1 MNSRKTPV
9 DGQMTQARRRAAT
22 AVVVV
27 IVLPVLLLFIGFSVD
42 LAYMQLTR
50 AQLRAATD
58 LAAKAASSELAETG
72 DTGLAIA
79 KGKQVAAANL
89 VAGDGLT
96 LADGDF
102 TFGNT
107 TRSEAGKWT
116 FTAGALPTNA
126 VQVKGRRTTAAPD
139 GEVSLFFSGLMGGGG
154 FETTADATAGFI
166 NADICLV
173 LDRSSSMKLA
183 VTDPATGMGGGDP
196 RECDIPWADSRWAAL
211 DSAISVF
218 IAKMNATLS
227 GEKVGVVTFASH
239 HTACGETSQPAT
251 LDQPLTENLSSVTST
266 MATLSSTIWNGNT
279 ETSVGMAL
287 ARSELTGGNARATAQ
302 KVMIVLTDGAYTN
315 GIHPQTEAAA
325 AAGDGIR
332 VHTITFGSCPGSVI
346 TDMQDTATAGGGNHY
361 HAPDAATLNDVFNEI
376 AGSIAILTQ

>member
-1 MNSRKTPV
+1 MNSRKTKVNLPL
-9 DGQMTQARRRAAT
+9 TRPCRRAAT

-72 DTGLAIA
+72 DETLAIA
-79 KGKQVAAANL
+79 KGKQVANANL

-96 LADGDF
+96 LDDSDF
-102 TFGNT
+102 VFGNT
-107 TRSEAGKWT
+107 TRSAAGKWV
-116 FTAGALPTNA
+116 FAADEVPMNA
-126 VQVKGRRTTAAPD
+126 VQVRGRRTSAAPD
-139 GEVSLFFSGLMGGGG
+139 GEVGLFFSGLMGGGG

-183 VTDPATGMGGGDP
+183 VTDPATGMGGGDS
-196 RECDIPWADSRWAAL
+196 RQCDIPWSDSRWAAL
-211 DSAISVF
+211 DSAISIF
-218 IAKMNATLS
+218 ITKMDGTLS
-227 GEKVGVVTFASH
+227 GEKVGVVTFASDN
-239 HTACGETSQPAT
+239 TSCGETSQPAT
-251 LDQPLTENLSSVTST
+251 LDQPLTENLAEVTST
-266 MATLSSTIWNGNT
+266 MATLSSSIWNGNT

-287 ARSELTGGNARATAQ
+287 ARAELNGGNARPTAQ
-302 KVMIVLTDGAYTN
+302 KIMIVLTDGAYTN
-315 GIHPQTEAAA
+315 GVHPQGEAASA
-325 AAGDGIR
+325 AADGIR
-332 VHTITFGSCPGSVI
+332 VHTITFGGCPASVI
-346 TDMQDTATAGGGNHY
+346 ADMQDTADAGGGNHY
-361 HAPDAATLNDVFNEI
+361 HAPDAATLNDVFSEI